1 MAGNLLTML
10 YEHKIELKMSHK
22 ENKDKAMD
30 KNTEPQEVANEN
42 AENNP
47 ESIENE
53 VVENEVEKLKQ
64 EVGKERDNFLRLF
77 AEFENYKK
85 RTSKERI
92 ELFSTANK
100 ELMTALLPILDDFE
114 RGLNEIEK
122 SSDKALLEGM
132 QLIYNKF
139 KNTLSQ
145 KGLKD
150 MEVKQGD
157 SFDPE
162 VHEAIT
168 QIPAPSKKL
177 KGKIIDVVEKGY
189 KLGESIIRFPKVVI
203 GN

>member
-1 MAGNLLTML
+1 MSNQ
-10 YEHKIELKMSHK
+10 EHKESEMENDLQNQQK
-22 ENKDKAMD
+22 E
-30 KNTEPQEVANEN
+30 NEN
-42 AENNP
+42 AEHIS
-47 ESIENE
+47 ET
-53 VVENEVEKLKQ
+53 VENEVAES
-64 EVGKERDNFLRLF
+64 EVDRLNTELGKERDNFLRLF

-100 ELMTALLPILDDFE
+100 ELMIVLLPILDDFE

-122 SSDKALLEGM
+122 SSDKALLEGT

-139 KNTLSQ
+139 KNTLNQ
-145 KGLKD
+145 KGLKQL
-150 MEVKQGD
+150 EVKQGD
-157 SFDPE
+157 AFDPE

-189 KLGESIIRFPKVVI
+189 KLGETIIRFPKVVL

>member
-1 MAGNLLTML
+1 MSDQ
-10 YEHKIELKMSHK
+10 EHKEQEM
-22 ENKDKAMD
+22 EKDIP
-30 KNTEPQEVANEN
+30 NQE
-42 AENNP
+42 
-47 ESIENE
+47 
-53 VVENEVEKLKQ
+53 VENENIAEANAELEDSENTEKEPVESENDLLKA
-64 EVGKERDNFLRLF
+64 ELEKERNNFLRLF

-100 ELMTALLPILDDFE
+100 ELMTVLLPILDDFE
-114 RGLNEIEK
+114 RGLKEIEK
-122 SSDKALLEGM
+122 SSDDALMQGM

-145 KGLKD
+145 KGLKE

-157 SFDPE
+157 TFDAE
-162 VHEAIT
+162 IHEAIT

-177 KGKIIDVVEKGY
+177 KGKIIDTVEKGY
-189 KLGESIIRFPKVVI
+189 KLGETIIRYPKVVL